1 MLRRLGEPP
10 VFRRF
15 RRDPVDR
22 EIFGLAIPAVG
33 ALAADPLLSLVD
45 TALVG
50 NLGAVPLAALGIN
63 LAVFTT
69 VFLTF
74 NFLVYG
80 TTAEVA
86 QQRGRGDDRAA
97 ARYAVQALWLAG
109 GLGIMMIAVLQL
121 AAPAIVELMGAT
133 GEVRDPA
140 LGYLRI
146 RAFAAASVFT
156 VMVGHGTFRGL
167 KDTRTPL
174 VIAVVTNVVNAVLSF
189 VLIYPVGMGVRGAAL
204 GTLLAQTGA
213 AVTFLVLGHRVLP
226 LVDRRIEPAAMSS
239 IVRISRDLFL
249 RTLALLSGLLVTTAV
264 AARMGIVVVAGHQV
278 VREVWSL
285 LALTLD
291 GFAIA
296 AQAMVGTSLGAR
308 RVDEAHRT
316 SMRLLWW
323 GGLVGAGLGIVVWLA
338 GPLIAP
344 IFTSDADVL
353 AQIDQ
358 VWWLVALAQPAA
370 GIVFAADGILMGA
383 KDFRFLLVTTALA
396 ALGAL
401 VPLALL
407 SLWADWGIVGLWIS
421 MVTLVLVRLI
431 AVLWRLT
438 RRNFDRA
445 VRTVVEP
452 PLAGT

>member
-1 MLRRLGEPP
+1 MLHQ
-10 VFRRF
+10 F
-15 RRDPVDR
+15 RRDPVDS
-22 EIFGLAIPAVG
+22 EIFGLAIPAIG

-86 QQRGRGDDRAA
+86 HQRGRGDDRAA

-109 GLGIMMIAVLQL
+109 GLGIALTLLLQL
-121 AAPAIVELMGAT
+121 AAPLIVEVMGAT
-133 GEVRDPA
+133 GEVREPA
-140 LGYLRI
+140 LGYLRV
-146 RAFAAASVFT
+146 RAFAAISVFT

-174 VIAVVTNVVNAVLSF
+174 VIAVITNVANAVLSF
-189 VLIYPVGMGVRGAAL
+189 VLIYPLDTGVRGAAF
-204 GTLLAQTGA
+204 GTLVAQTGA
-213 AVTFLVLGHRVLP
+213 AVAFLILGRRTLP
-226 LVDRRIEPAAMSS
+226 IVDRRIERAAMSR

-264 AARMGIVVVAGHQV
+264 AARMGVIVVAGHQV

-285 LALTLD
+285 LVLTLD

-296 AQAMVGTSLGAR
+296 AQAMVGTSLGGG

-323 GGLVGAGLGIVVWLA
+323 GGVVGAGLGLVVWFA

-344 IFTSDADVL
+344 VFTSDAGVL

-383 KDFRFLLVTTALA
+383 KDFRFLLLTTGLASLA
-396 ALGAL
+396 AM

-407 SLWADWGIVGLWIS
+407 SLWAGWGIVGLWVS
-421 MVTLVLVRLI
+421 MAMLVLVRLI
-431 AVLWRLT
+431 AVLWRL
-438 RRNFDRA
+438 RRPNFEHA
-445 VRTVVEP
+445 VLGAVDT
-452 PLAGT
+452 TDS

>member
-1 MLRRLGEPP
+1 MTRMLH
-10 VFRRF
+10 RF
-15 RRDPVDR
+15 RRDPLDR
-22 EIFGLAIPAVG
+22 EIFGLALPAIG

-86 QQRGRGDDRAA
+86 LQRGRGDDRAA
-97 ARYAVQALWLAG
+97 ARYAMQALWLAV
-109 GLGIMMIAVLQL
+109 GLGVLVTGALQL

-133 GEVRDPA
+133 GAVREPA
-140 LGYLRI
+140 LDYLRI
-146 RAFAAASVFT
+146 RAFAATSVFV
-156 VMVGHGTFRGL
+156 VMIGHGTFRGL
-167 KDTRTPL
+167 KDTWTPL
-174 VIAVVTNVVNAVLSF
+174 VVAVVANVVNAGLSF
-189 VLIYPVGMGVRGAAL
+189 VLIYPAGMGVSGAAL
-204 GTLLAQTGA
+204 GTVVAQTGSA
-213 AVTFLVLGHRVLP
+213 IAFLVLGYRALP
-226 LVDRRIEPAAMSS
+226 VVERRIEPAAMAS

-249 RTLALLSGLLVTTAV
+249 RTLALLSGLLVTTAT

-278 VREVWSL
+278 VREAWSL
-285 LALTLD
+285 LGLTLD

-296 AQAMVGTSLGAR
+296 GQATVGTSLGGG
-308 RVDEAHRT
+308 RVDEAHRIA
-316 SMRLLWW
+316 MRLLWW
-323 GGLVGAGLGIVVWLA
+323 GGVVGAGLGVVVWVV
-338 GPLIAP
+338 GPLVAP
-344 IFTSDADVL
+344 VFTSDAAVL

-383 KDFRFLLVTTALA
+383 KDFRFLLATTALA
-396 ALGAL
+396 SLGAL

-407 SLWADWGIVGLWIS
+407 SLSMGWGIVGLWVS
-421 MVTLVLVRLI
+421 MVALVLVRLV
-431 AVLWRLT
+431 AVLWRLR

-445 VRTVVEP
+445 VRRVVAP
-452 PLAGT
+452 PDAGS